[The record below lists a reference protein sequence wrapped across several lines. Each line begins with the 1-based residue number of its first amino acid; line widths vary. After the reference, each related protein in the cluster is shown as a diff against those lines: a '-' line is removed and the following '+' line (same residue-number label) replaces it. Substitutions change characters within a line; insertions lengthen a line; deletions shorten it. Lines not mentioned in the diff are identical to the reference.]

1 MTNKN
6 KTFEE
11 FAKFNTGIWF
21 YGVDNNVM
29 CLQADRWESKKI
41 AFEAL
46 EDENDGYRS
55 MLEELREVPVENYIF
70 FQTPVALVRVEEI
83 KDPAA
88 YRDGF
93 YGWQLVDVKTQH
105 VWLRFGTKEDDCYPQ
120 FIFSY
125 MPDKNLLFTND
136 TNKDPLDEKPIYI
149 SDKIESHFNRA
160 FPEHW
165 HLIINE
171 SYGGAPIAKPYSKE
185 KEAVV
190 KNLIVFR
197 HRETQ
202 QQRGVYVFV
211 FDDGTIQFV
220 DSDRLTDTLYQSGL
234 ELRQMQNY
242 EYVDVLHLS

>member
-11 FAKFNTGIWF
+11 FAKFNTEIWF

-70 FQTPVALVRVEEI
+70 FQTPIALVRVEEI
-83 KDPAA
+83 KD
-88 YRDGF
+88 RDGF

-105 VWLRFGTKEDDCYPQ
+105 VWLRFGTEEDDCYPQ

-125 MPDKNLLFTND
+125 MPDKNQLFTND
-136 TNKDPLDEKPIYI
+136 TSKDPLDEKPIYI
-149 SDKIESHFNRA
+149 SDKIESHFNRI
-160 FPEHW
+160 FPEQW

-171 SYGGAPIAKPYSKE
+171 SYGGAPFAQPYSKE
-185 KEAVV
+185 KEEVV
-190 KNLIVFR
+190 KNLIVSR
-197 HRETQ
+197 CRETQ
-202 QQRGVYVFV
+202 QRKGFFVFV

-220 DSDRLTDTLYQSGL
+220 NSDRLTDTLYQSGL
-234 ELRQMQNY
+234 ELRKMQNY